1 MWVTGGS
8 GLTARKTWTQSKRQ
22 GKVRSLGARAVVLV
36 RICCARSGSHGCL
49 AGLVTVAMGGM
60 ETEQWWSAKQALLL
74 LGGRRIVAAARQC
87 RLGQRKVVASYSYR
101 PAVRVPQGRSV
112 LWTTVIL
119 GVRATG
125 YVENIRELSRWGAE
139 RSWCTGG
146 FSKLP

>member
-1 MWVTGGS
+1 
-8 GLTARKTWTQSKRQ
+8 
-22 GKVRSLGARAVVLV
+22 
-36 RICCARSGSHGCL
+36 
-49 AGLVTVAMGGM
+49 MGGM

-74 LGGRRIVAAARQC
+74 LGGRRIVAVARQC
-87 RLGQRKVVASYSYR
+87 RLGQRKGRRRWWRLGEGVRSWQLELEASYR

-125 YVENIRELSRWGAE
+125 YIRELSRWGAA
-139 RSWCTGG
+139 RSWCTGA